1 MNKMSCSEI
10 ISKEK
15 KTIIKGRVDLENIKS
30 KYVLKKIFDL

>member
-1 MNKMSCSEI
+1 MNKMGYSEI

-30 KYVLKKIFDL
+30 KYVLKKYLIY